1 MDDLKPFSQAA
12 AKVLDQYLGTE
23 RIS

>member
-1 MDDLKPFSQAA
+1 MDDLKPFSLAA

>member
-1 MDDLKPFSQAA
+1 VDLKPFSQAA